1 MEHLLLKAATTA
13 TTDQGTFEAVI
24 STPTIDREKDI
35 VEPSAMVNALTKWA
49 GLGKLVPLAWAHTD
63 EVVGNVDPSTVRVL
77 NGEVVVKGQVDMST
91 PRGEE
96 TWRLVKSG
104 TLSFSF
110 GFLIPD
116 GGATKRTGGGL
127 QIKEIDV
134 FEISVVPVAPAN
146 NDTRVIGWKSHIADR
161 ELAEATDELKA
172 ELQRQND
179 FAQSVAD
186 VSTPGALKALA
197 DTISG
202 QIGKPDAQR
211 KEAER
216 TAREVEASSLPD
228 VPEPEPVEPEPEVDL
243 VKELQ
248 EVKTRLADAER
259 SLETLTKKADATG
272 DEDSRRVDPLR
283 KQAEDLALEIASD
296 GQSLRKPPKTV
307 EHKPPEPSLSL
318 KELRQRTR
326 DEMLGLLS
334 GGTIHE

>member
-63 EVVGNVDPSTVRVL
+63 EIVGNVDPATVRVL

-146 NDTRVIGWKSHIADR
+146 NDTRVIGWKSL
-161 ELAEATDELKA
+161 EEAQEA
-172 ELQRQND
+172 
-179 FAQSVAD
+179 V
-186 VSTPGALKALA
+186 LA
-197 DTISG
+197 DAVSEE
-202 QIGKPDAQR
+202 IGKPDAQR

-216 TAREVEASSLPD
+216 TAREVEANGLPD
-228 VPEPEPVEPEPEVDL
+228 VPEPEPAEPEPEIDL

>member
-63 EVVGNVDPSTVRVL
+63 EVVGNVDPSTVRGAQ
-77 NGEVVVKGQVDMST
+77 NGEVIVKGQVDMST

-146 NDTRVIGWKSHIADR
+146 NDTRVIGWKSLEEDQ
-161 ELAEATDELKA
+161 EA
-172 ELQRQND
+172 
-179 FAQSVAD
+179 V
-186 VSTPGALKALA
+186 KALA
-197 DTISG
+197 DAVSDE
-202 QIGKPDAQR
+202 IGKPDAQR

-216 TAREVEASSLPD
+216 TAREVEANGLPD
-228 VPEPEPVEPEPEVDL
+228 VPEPEPAEPEPEIDL

-296 GQSLRKPPKTV
+296 GRACANHQRQSSTSRPSPPS
-307 EHKPPEPSLSL
+307 H
-318 KELRQRTR
+318 
-326 DEMLGLLS
+326 
-334 GGTIHE
+334 